1 MRTLYILTIGHMKTV
16 HISKPK
22 GEQLTWEQYEKT
34 LYINNRSYEDCTY
47 IVTKMRTIN
56 MGTVEPRSEDC
67 T

>member
-1 MRTLYILTIGHMKTV
+1 MKTV

-47 IVTKMRTIN
+47 IETKRRTIN
-56 MGTVEPRSEDC
+56 MNMGTV
-67 T
+67 